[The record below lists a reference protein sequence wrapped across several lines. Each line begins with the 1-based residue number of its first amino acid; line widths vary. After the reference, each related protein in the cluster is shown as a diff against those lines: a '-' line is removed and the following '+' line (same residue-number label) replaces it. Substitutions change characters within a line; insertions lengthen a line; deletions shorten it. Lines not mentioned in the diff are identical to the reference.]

1 MPGSNLPFLKS
12 RNARLLSLVLLAQVA
27 GFYAVSRRENAPP
40 TRPLDQLPARFDQ
53 WQLAREESIEKEIL
67 AVLKADDVVERTYVD
82 PARNRA
88 ASLFVAFFKS
98 QRSGQA
104 PHSPKNCL
112 PGSGWVPSA
121 SDVVSVT
128 VPGRP
133 DPIRVNRYVVS
144 KGDDKSIVFYWYQS
158 RNRVVA
164 SEYRAK
170 FYLVADAIRYN
181 RSDTA
186 LVRVVVPVF
195 QNNAAKAAADG
206 ENFIRSFFPV
216 LRAYLPS

>member
-1 MPGSNLPFLKS
+1 MPESNFSFLKN
-12 RNARLLSLVLLAQVA
+12 RNVRLLSLVLLAQIA
-27 GFYAVSRRENAPP
+27 GFYAASRRENVPIS
-40 TRPLDQLPARFDQ
+40 RPLDQLPRRFDQ
-53 WQLAREESIEKEIL
+53 WQLARDDSIEKEVL

-82 PARNRA
+82 PVRNRA

-121 SDVVSVT
+121 SDVVAIA

-158 RNRVVA
+158 RNRVIA

-170 FYLVADAIRYN
+170 FFLVADAIHYN
-181 RSDTA
+181 RSDTT

-195 QNNAAKAAADG
+195 QNDLAKATADG
-206 ENFIRSFFPV
+206 EEFVRSFFPV
-216 LRAYLPS
+216 LRSYLPS